1 MTPTEAGRVRLTP
14 AFLELERKRSRFSWT
29 LTILMLV
36 LYFGFILLVAF
47 DGQLHLM
54 GTMVTRSISLGFP
67 LGLGVIL
74 AAILLTGLYVLRA
87 NTEFDRLTREVVTG
101 NAMSA
106 AVPLRPAQGGAQ
118 GPRLAGGVS

>member
-1 MTPTEAGRVRLTP
+1 MTPTEAGRLRLTP

-29 LTILMLV
+29 LTLLMLV
-36 LYFGFILLVAF
+36 LYFGFVLLVAF
-47 DGQLHLM
+47 DHQLQLM

-74 AAILLTGLYVLRA
+74 SAIVLTGVYVLRA
-87 NTEFDRLTREVVTG
+87 NTEFDRLTREIVTG

-106 AVPLRPAQGGAQ
+106 AVPLRPVAGTGQGA
-118 GPRLAGGVS
+118 RMAGGVR

>member
-1 MTPTEAGRVRLTP
+1 MTPTEAGRIRLTP

-29 LTILMLV
+29 LTVLMLA

-47 DGQLHLM
+47 DRQLQLM

-74 AAILLTGLYVLRA
+74 SAIVLTGVYVLRA
-87 NTEFDRLTREVVTG
+87 NTEFDRLTREIVTA

-106 AVPLRPAQGGAQ
+106 AVPLRPVAGT
-118 GPRLAGGVS
+118 RVAGGVR

>member
-1 MTPTEAGRVRLTP
+1 MTPTEAGRVRLSP

-47 DGQLHLM
+47 DRQLQLM
-54 GTMVTRSISLGFP
+54 GIMVTRSISLGFP

-74 AAILLTGLYVLRA
+74 SAIVLTGLYVVRA
-87 NTEFDRLTREVVTG
+87 NTEFDRLTREIVTG

-106 AVPLRPAQGGAQ
+106 AMPLRTAQGTTQ
-118 GPRLAGGVS
+118 STRMAGGVR

>member
-1 MTPTEAGRVRLTP
+1 MTPTEAGRIRLTP

-29 LTILMLV
+29 LTVLMLV

-47 DGQLHLM
+47 DKQLQLM

-74 AAILLTGLYVLRA
+74 SAIVLTGVYVLRA
-87 NTEFDRLTREVVTG
+87 NTEFDRLTREIVTA

-106 AVPLRPAQGGAQ
+106 AVPLRPVAGT
-118 GPRLAGGVS
+118 RVAGGVR

>member
-1 MTPTEAGRVRLTP
+1 MTPTEAGHIRMIP
-14 AFLELERKRSRFSWT
+14 AFQELEHKRSRFSWT

-47 DGQLHLM
+47 DHQLQLM

-74 AAILLTGLYVLRA
+74 SAIVLTGLYVMRA
-87 NTEFDRLTREVVTG
+87 NTTFDRLTREIVADIAPRPPT
-101 NAMSA
+101 
-106 AVPLRPAQGGAQ
+106 LRPLAPLPAGRVAGAV
-118 GPRLAGGVS
+118 R

>member
-1 MTPTEAGRVRLTP
+1 MTPTEAGRIRLTP
-14 AFLELERKRSRFSWT
+14 AFQELERKRSRFSWA
-29 LTILMLV
+29 LTVLMLV

-47 DGQLHLM
+47 DGKLHLM

-74 AAILLTGLYVLRA
+74 SAIVLTGIYVLRA
-87 NTEFDRLTREVVTG
+87 NTEFDRLTREIVTG

-106 AVPLRPAQGGAQ
+106 AVPLRTVAGTGQGT
-118 GPRLAGGVS
+118 RMAGGVR

>member
-1 MTPTEAGRVRLTP
+1 MTPTEAGRLRLTP
-14 AFLELERKRSRFSWT
+14 AFLELERKRSRFSWMLT
-29 LTILMLV
+29 LLMLV

-47 DGQLHLM
+47 DKQLQLM

-74 AAILLTGLYVLRA
+74 AAIVLTGLYVLRA
-87 NTEFDRLTREVVTG
+87 NTEFDRLTREIVTG

-106 AVPLRPAQGGAQ
+106 AVPLRPVQGTTPGA
-118 GPRLAGGVS
+118 RLAGGVR

>member
-1 MTPTEAGRVRLTP
+1 MTPTEAGRIRLTP

-29 LTILMLV
+29 LTVLMLV

-47 DGQLHLM
+47 DKQLQLM

-74 AAILLTGLYVLRA
+74 SAIVLTGVYVLRA
-87 NTEFDRLTREVVTG
+87 NTEFDRLTREIVTG

-106 AVPLRPAQGGAQ
+106 AVPLRPVQGTRA
-118 GPRLAGGVS
+118 AGGVR

>member
-1 MTPTEAGRVRLTP
+1 MTPTEAGRLRLSP

-47 DGQLHLM
+47 DKTLQLM
-54 GTMVTRSISLGFP
+54 DIMVTRSISLGFP

-74 AAILLTGLYVLRA
+74 SAIGLTGIYVLRA

-106 AVPLRPAQGGAQ
+106 AVPLRPVPGA
-118 GPRLAGGVS
+118 RMAGGLR

>member
-1 MTPTEAGRVRLTP
+1 MTPTEAGRIRLTP

-29 LTILMLV
+29 LTVLMLV

-47 DGQLHLM
+47 DRQLQLM

-74 AAILLTGLYVLRA
+74 SAIVLTGVYVLRA
-87 NTEFDRLTREVVTG
+87 NTEFDRLTREIVTA

-106 AVPLRPAQGGAQ
+106 AVPLRPVAGT
-118 GPRLAGGVS
+118 RVAGGVR

>member
-1 MTPTEAGRVRLTP
+1 MTPTEAGRIRLTP
-14 AFLELERKRSRFSWT
+14 AFLELERKRSRFSWM

-47 DGQLHLM
+47 DGQLQLM

-74 AAILLTGLYVLRA
+74 GAVVLTGLYVLRA
-87 NTEFDRLTREVVTG
+87 NTEFDRLTREIVTG
-101 NAMSA
+101 GAMPA
-106 AVPLRPAQGGAQ
+106 AASLRTAKTAQ
-118 GPRLAGGVS
+118 LAGGAR

>member
-1 MTPTEAGRVRLTP
+1 MTPTEAGRIRLTP
-14 AFLELERKRSRFSWT
+14 AFLELERRRSRFSWT
-29 LTILMLV
+29 LTVLMLV

-47 DGQLHLM
+47 DKQLQLM

-74 AAILLTGLYVLRA
+74 AAIALTGIYVLRA
-87 NTEFDRLTREVVTG
+87 NTEFDRLTREIVTG

-106 AVPLRPAQGGAQ
+106 AVPLRPVPGSGQGT
-118 GPRLAGGVS
+118 RVAGGVR

>member
-1 MTPTEAGRVRLTP
+1 MTPTEAGRIRLTP

-29 LTILMLV
+29 LTVLMLV

-47 DGQLHLM
+47 DKQLQLM

-74 AAILLTGLYVLRA
+74 SAIVLTGIYVLRA
-87 NTEFDRLTREVVTG
+87 NTEFDRLTREIVTG

-106 AVPLRPAQGGAQ
+106 AVPLRPVASTGQGT
-118 GPRLAGGVS
+118 RMAGGVR